1 MAKSPRVWNWK
12 RHMSSRSSDSL
23 KEWAHSNCQDRPKL
37 SLTLT
42 QAGGAAHA
50 KAQVRGSRLCTGAGK
65 GKLSES
71 GGWGGWECQ
80 RGCTRLWMNQG
91 SMHEN
96 TDAGTVLPAE
106 PLFPH
111 LPVLYTICPRL
122 FAFFLPRLHC
132 GYF

>member
-1 MAKSPRVWNWK
+1 
-12 RHMSSRSSDSL
+12 MSSRSSDSL

-71 GGWGGWECQ
+71 GGVGGLGVPE
-80 RGCTRLWMNQG
+80 GVHKAL
-91 SMHEN
+91 
-96 TDAGTVLPAE
+96 DE
-106 PLFPH
+106 PRVH
-111 LPVLYTICPRL
+111 
-122 FAFFLPRLHC
+122 A
-132 GYF
+132 